1 MRTPFRQTKENKRK
15 AMMKSSTTIRCIAG
29 NIVTVGTQVIV
40 NAANSRLRH
49 GSGVCGAIFKGAGS
63 AKLQAACDEHGQCPT
78 GSAVVTPAFDL
89 EKHGTRHII
98 HAVGPVFDRSRASEC
113 DDELVSAYR
122 TALLLAV
129 SLGARSIAFPA
140 ISTGVFGFPADRAAR
155 LVAELLT
162 TESFDLDEIV
172 LMALENDK
180 VALYADALATAQSN
194 R

>member
-1 MRTPFRQTKENKRK
+1 MK
-15 AMMKSSTTIRCIAG
+15 KSSTTIKCIAG
-29 NIVTVGTQVIV
+29 NIVTIGADVIV
-40 NAANSRLRH
+40 NAANH
-49 GSGVCGAIFKGAGS
+49 GLWAGGGVCGAIFKGAGR

-98 HAVGPVFDRSRASEC
+98 HAVGPEFDESRAGEC
-113 DDELVSAYR
+113 DTQLVSAYR
-122 TALLLAV
+122 SALRLAE

-140 ISTGVFGFPADRAAR
+140 ISTGIFMFPAERAAS
-155 LVAELLT
+155 LVADLLT

-172 LMALENDK
+172 LMALEDDK
-180 VALYADALATAQSN
+180 VALYADALAVAQSN